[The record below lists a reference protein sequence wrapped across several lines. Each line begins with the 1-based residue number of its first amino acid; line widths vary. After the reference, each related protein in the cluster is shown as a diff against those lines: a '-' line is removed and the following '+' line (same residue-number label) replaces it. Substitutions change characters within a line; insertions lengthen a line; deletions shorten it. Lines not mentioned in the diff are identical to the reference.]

1 MASDGKNKLPEELT
15 DTIGQIY
22 RKHYDNIDNEIIPT
36 IKFPVAHIVDHLL
49 FGAEIEMRKN

>member
-22 RKHYDNIDNEIIPT
+22 RKHYDNIDTDIISR
-36 IKFPVAHIVDHLL
+36 V
-49 FGAEIEMRKN
+49 R